1 MNTVTFKVEG
11 MHCNGCTATVQ
22 ALLERNAGVK
32 KAAASFGNREARIL
46 YDPQA
51 VTEEQLIA
59 LIEQG
64 GYRVAGRSHG

>member
-1 MNTVTFKVEG
+1 MKTVTFKVEG
-11 MHCNGCTATVQ
+11 MHCGGCAAIVQ
-22 ALLERNAGVK
+22 SLLERNAGVK
-32 KAAASFGNREARIL
+32 KAAASFEEREARVL
-46 YDPQA
+46 YDSQT